1 MTVRTVHIA
10 GGRLID
16 PASGADARAD
26 LYLADGRIAAIGQAP
41 AGFQAQRHIDARG
54 LAVLPGLVDLS
65 ARVHGAGLAPLA
77 SEMQAA
83 LAGGVTRLVVPPD
96 TDPPLDEPGR
106 VEMLRHR
113 AHQAD
118 QARLHP
124 LGALTEGLRGERLT
138 EMAALAEAG
147 CVAFSQACMPVADTR
162 VLWRAMQYARTFGL
176 ALWLRPL
183 DPWMGRDG
191 VAAAGAYASRLGL
204 AEVPVQAETL
214 ALHTIFELQR
224 ATGARVHLMRLSS
237 AAGVALVRAARREG
251 LPLTCDVAAHQIHL
265 TDVDIGFF
273 DSRFRLD
280 PPLRGQRDRDAIVA
294 GLADGTIDAVCS
306 DHRPVGDTGKLLPF
320 AEAEAGASGLELLL
334 SLILKWAQRE
344 RVPLA
349 RALALV
355 TSAPAAILRAATAAL
370 PSCGELAAGAPAD
383 LCLVDLE
390 ADWIAAPAAMHSR
403 GAHTPFAGMMLPGRV
418 RATLVAGRTV
428 WETPA

>member
-1 MTVRTVHIA
+1 MTVRTVRIA

-41 AGFQAQRHIDARG
+41 AGFQAQQHIDARG

-77 SEMQAA
+77 CEMQAA

-113 AHQAD
+113 AHQAG
-118 QARLHP
+118 QAQLHP
-124 LGALTEGLRGERLT
+124 LGALTEGLRGERLS

-147 CVAFSQACMPVADTR
+147 CVAFSQAGLPVADTR

-265 TDVDIGFF
+265 TDVDIGFSTAAF
-273 DSRFRLD
+273 ASTRRCA
-280 PPLRGQRDRDAIVA
+280 QRDRDAIVA
-294 GLADGTIDAVCS
+294 GLADDTIDAICS

-334 SLILKWAQRE
+334 SLTLKWAQRE

-355 TSAPAAILRAATAAL
+355 TSAPAAILRAATAA
-370 PSCGELAAGAPAD
+370 PPPCGELAAGAPAD
-383 LCLVDLE
+383 LCLVDLD
-390 ADWIAAPAAMHSR
+390 AD
-403 GAHTPFAGMMLPGRV
+403 
-418 RATLVAGRTV
+418 
-428 WETPA
+428 